1 MSEKTLKFGDVED
14 NEKTFHTSKK
24 SIALNL
30 VDMDKIIISR
40 KLKHNGSKYFNGYL
54 FCLK

>member
-30 VDMDKIIISR
+30 VDMDKVIISG